1 MIAQKRCPSLG
12 RLGTPRRFPHP
23 ALHRALGNIK
33 PKHLQFAMDA
43 RRTPCGIL
51 RDHAKDQL
59 AQFLTDA
66 FSAHLN
72 PTPREPRPIQLEP
85 CTVPANDGLWPD
97 EDQLV
102 LPFRPEPPQDHPEQL
117 AGGGDLR
124 ARIPLLQNHKL
135 LAKSQVLK
143 QQVATR
149 AKMRV
154 KKTTKD
160 LNRHSM
166 KSVSYGDRPCRGESA
181 NSLIRMLIAIL
192 ANHSFATT

>member
-1 MIAQKRCPSLG
+1 MRENEEAVEHAEAEGGHGKEIHRRDSFPMIAQKRCPSLG

-59 AQFLTDA
+59 AQFLADA

-85 CTVPANDGLWPD
+85 CTVPANDSLWLD
-97 EDQLV
+97 EDQRV
-102 LPFRPEPPQDHPEQL
+102 LPFRPELPQDHPESL
-117 AGGGDLR
+117 AGG
-124 ARIPLLQNHKL
+124 
-135 LAKSQVLK
+135 
-143 QQVATR
+143 
-149 AKMRV
+149 
-154 KKTTKD
+154 
-160 LNRHSM
+160 
-166 KSVSYGDRPCRGESA
+166 
-181 NSLIRMLIAIL
+181 
-192 ANHSFATT
+192 